1 MPKYCYFNGKIVP
14 FNKVQISPYDLGIL
28 RGYGVFDVMTTSNGK
43 PFLLDEHWK
52 RFLNSAKKVG
62 LKIPISKEKYKKIL
76 KKLIKTNRYKKYT
89 LRTILT
95 GGMSSDAFTYCGQET
110 FYILAEKFVP
120 LPKNLYENGAKVITS
135 EYLRELPEVKTAN
148 YLHAIKNQD
157 RKHKNGAL
165 EIAYV
170 HKGKVLEAATS
181 NIFIIKNNVLITPKN
196 NILFGI
202 TRNLVIR
209 LARKMGYNVME
220 RDIKI
225 RELFLADEAFITAT
239 NKDIVPVVKVDNK
252 KIGNGMPGK
261 FTKDLIKV
269 FAGFIKTY

>member
-1 MPKYCYFNGKIVP
+1 
-14 FNKVQISPYDLGIL
+14 
-28 RGYGVFDVMTTSNGK
+28 
-43 PFLLDEHWK
+43 
-52 RFLNSAKKVG
+52 
-62 LKIPISKEKYKKIL
+62 
-76 KKLIKTNRYKKYT
+76 
-89 LRTILT
+89 
-95 GGMSSDAFTYCGQET
+95 
-110 FYILAEKFVP
+110 
-120 LPKNLYENGAKVITS
+120 
-135 EYLRELPEVKTAN
+135 
-148 YLHAIKNQD
+148 
-157 RKHKNGAL
+157 
-165 EIAYV
+165 
-170 HKGKVLEAATS
+170 
-181 NIFIIKNNVLITPKN
+181 LITPKN